1 MATKIIMP
9 QAGQDITEGLVVRWL
24 KREGESIRE
33 GEVLCEVETEKAV
46 FEVESPVDGVLLKIV
61 AQEGERVPIYTT
73 IGIVGAPGEKAELDP
88 LLTGVKKAGPGID
101 VAAIRK
107 RLEAGAQRNYQSEL
121 MRLLAIASCQTSLLF
136 RFPTHAALKIDH
148 RLLPY
153 SY

>member
-24 KREGESIRE
+24 KREGESICK

-61 AQEGERVPIYTT
+61 AREGERVPIFST

-88 LLTGVKKAGPGID
+88 LLAGEKKARPGVD

-107 RLEAGAQRNYQSEL
+107 RLE
-121 MRLLAIASCQTSLLF
+121 
-136 RFPTHAALKIDH
+136 P
-148 RLLPY
+148 
-153 SY
+153 